1 MRIKGLLMIATLMVT
16 TVVCAQKEKVTADVN
31 RVTIFTNG
39 AQVERSKTLNLLA
52 GEQTVVFTGLSPYTD
67 GKSMQLKAYGKLTVL
82 SVNHRYVHPD
92 SLQQVKRL
100 KDAEQRVKAVV
111 DKSKEVRAKKEVL
124 EAQLAMVQT
133 NCSVGNR
140 TAVTP
145 LAGIKEL
152 NNYYSQELLSLKKQ
166 MIALDE
172 ELISLDEERIR
183 CEETRDSIAHLKLKT
198 TTEIE
203 VKVDLP
209 QAGRVDFNLTY
220 YVKNAGWFPTYDVRA
235 EGINQPMQLS
245 YKANVFQNTK
255 EDWHKVPVTLSS
267 ANPNRSTIAPEL
279 QTYWLDYGRRAPRY
293 DSEMTDS
300 GVSGVVTDEKGDP
313 IAGALVQVKGSTLG
327 TVTDLNGR
335 YSITLPRDAKSLQ
348 FSFIGYISQTH
359 YVHGPSLNV
368 SLKED
373 MASLQEVVAT
383 GSNAK
388 KRVKGILE
396 GLEGL
401 QGRVAGVDVKAEKAV
416 FMEAPA
422 MEMAEESQ
430 MVAVQE
436 QKAQFGYEFEIKQ
449 PLTIL
454 SDGKTTTTEIG
465 RYQLPA
471 TYQYK
476 GIPRA
481 DKDAFLVA
489 DATDWQQLSLL
500 EGEANVYF
508 ENSFVGKSILD
519 PTQPSD
525 TLHFSLGR
533 DNGIRIQRTKVAER
547 SVRRLLASSQE
558 QNMTW
563 RIIVKNT
570 RKETVNLLLQ
580 DQIPVSRNS
589 DITVTTEELSGG
601 TLNKEQGI
609 VSWQLQLQPGEQRE
623 FILQYKVKYPKSR
636 KLIVE

>member
-1 MRIKGLLMIATLMVT
+1 MIAALMVST
-16 TVVCAQKEKVTADVN
+16 MVCAQKEKVTADVN

-67 GKSMQLKAYGKLTVL
+67 VKSMQLKAYGKLTVL
-82 SVNHRYVHPD
+82 SINHRYVHPD

-100 KDAEQRVKAVV
+100 KDAEQRVKSVI

-172 ELISLDEERIR
+172 ELISLDEERVR

-198 TTEIE
+198 VTEIE

-235 EGINQPMQLS
+235 VAINQPMQLS

-293 DSEMTDS
+293 DSEMKDS
-300 GVSGVVTDEKGDP
+300 GVSGIVTDEKGDP
-313 IAGALVQVKGSTLG
+313 IAGALVQVKGSSLG
-327 TVTDLNGR
+327 TVTDFNGR

-359 YVHGPSLNV
+359 NVHGPSLNV

-373 MASLQEVVAT
+373 EASLQEVVAT
-383 GSNAK
+383 GFHSK

-396 GLEGL
+396 
-401 QGRVAGVDVKAEKAV
+401 GRVAGVDVKAEKAV

-422 MEMAEESQ
+422 MDMAEESQ

-489 DATDWQQLSLL
+489 DATDWQQLNLL

-533 DNGIRIQRTKVAER
+533 DNGIRIQRTKVSER
-547 SVRRLLASSQE
+547 SARRLLASSQE

-563 RIIVKNT
+563 RILVKNT
-570 RKETVNLLLQ
+570 RKETVSLLLQ

-589 DITVTTEELSGG
+589 DISVTTEELSGG

-623 FILQYKVKYPKSR
+623 LILQYKVKYPKSR
-636 KLIVE
+636 KLIIE

>member
-1 MRIKGLLMIATLMVT
+1 MIAALMVST
-16 TVVCAQKEKVTADVN
+16 MVCAQKEKVTADVN

-67 GKSMQLKAYGKLTVL
+67 VKSMQLKAYGKLTVL
-82 SVNHRYVHPD
+82 SINHRYVHPD

-100 KDAEQRVKAVV
+100 KDAEQRVKSVI

-172 ELISLDEERIR
+172 ELISLDEERVR

-198 TTEIE
+198 VTEIE

-235 EGINQPMQLS
+235 VAINQPMQLS

-279 QTYWLDYGRRAPRY
+279 QTYWLDYGKHAPRY

-313 IAGALVQVKGSTLG
+313 IAGALVQVKGTSLG
-327 TVTDLNGR
+327 TVTDFNGR

-359 YVHGPSLNV
+359 NVHGPSLNV

-373 MASLQEVVAT
+373 VASLQEVVAT
-383 GSNAK
+383 GSHSK
-388 KRVKGILE
+388 KRVKGLLE
-396 GLEGL
+396 GLE
-401 QGRVAGVDVKAEKAV
+401 GRVAGVDVKAEKAV

-422 MEMAEESQ
+422 MDMAEESQ

-533 DNGIRIQRTKVAER
+533 DNGIRIQRTKVSER
-547 SVRRLLASSQE
+547 SARRLLASSQE

-563 RIIVKNT
+563 RILVKNT
-570 RKETVNLLLQ
+570 RKETVSLLLQ

-589 DITVTTEELSGG
+589 DISVTTEELSGG

-623 FILQYKVKYPKSR
+623 LILQYKVKYPKSR
-636 KLIVE
+636 KLIIE

>member
-1 MRIKGLLMIATLMVT
+1 MKIKGLLMIAALMVPV
-16 TVVCAQKEKVTADVN
+16 VVCAQKEKVTADVN

-67 GKSMQLKAYGKLTVL
+67 VKSMQLKAYGKLTVL
-82 SVNHRYVHPD
+82 SINHRYVHPD

-100 KDAEQRVKAVV
+100 KDAEQRVKSVI

-172 ELISLDEERIR
+172 ELISLDEERVR

-235 EGINQPMQLS
+235 LAINQPMQLS

-293 DSEMTDS
+293 DSEMKDS
-300 GVSGVVTDEKGDP
+300 GVSGIVTDEKGDP
-313 IAGALVQVKGSTLG
+313 IAGALVQVKGSSLG
-327 TVTDLNGR
+327 TVTDFNGR

-359 YVHGPSLNV
+359 NVHGPSLNV

-383 GSNAK
+383 GSHSK

-396 GLEGL
+396 
-401 QGRVAGVDVKAEKAV
+401 GRVAGVDVKAEKAV
-416 FMEAPA
+416 FVEAPA
-422 MEMAEESQ
+422 MEMVEESQ

-533 DNGIRIQRTKVAER
+533 DNGIRIQRTKVSEK

-563 RIIVKNT
+563 RILVKNT

-589 DITVTTEELSGG
+589 DISVTTEELSGG

-623 FILQYKVKYPKSR
+623 LILQYKVKYPKSR

>member
-1 MRIKGLLMIATLMVT
+1 MIAALMVS

-31 RVTIFTNG
+31 HVTIFTNG

-67 GKSMQLKAYGKLTVL
+67 VKSMQLKAYGKLTVL
-82 SVNHRYVHPD
+82 SINHRYVHPD

-100 KDAEQRVKAVV
+100 KDAEQRVKSVI

-172 ELISLDEERIR
+172 ELISLDEERVR

-198 TTEIE
+198 VTEIE

-235 EGINQPMQLS
+235 LAINQPMQLS

-293 DSEMTDS
+293 DSEMKDS
-300 GVSGVVTDEKGDP
+300 GVSGIVTDEKGDP
-313 IAGALVQVKGSTLG
+313 IAGALVQVKGSSLG
-327 TVTDLNGR
+327 TVTDFNGR

-359 YVHGPSLNV
+359 NVHGPSLNV

-373 MASLQEVVAT
+373 VASLQEVVAT
-383 GSNAK
+383 GSHSK

-396 GLEGL
+396 
-401 QGRVAGVDVKAEKAV
+401 GRVAGVDVKAEKAV
-416 FMEAPA
+416 FVEAPA
-422 MEMAEESQ
+422 MEMVEESQ

-454 SDGKTTTTEIG
+454 SDGKITTTEIG

-533 DNGIRIQRTKVAER
+533 DNGIRIQRTKVSEK

-563 RIIVKNT
+563 RILVKNT

-589 DITVTTEELSGG
+589 DISVTTEELSGG

-623 FILQYKVKYPKSR
+623 LILQYKVKYPKSR

>member
-1 MRIKGLLMIATLMVT
+1 MRIKGLLIIATLMVT

-67 GKSMQLKAYGKLTVL
+67 VKSMQLKAYGKLTVL

-255 EDWHKVPVTLSS
+255 EDWHKVPVTLLS

-388 KRVKGILE
+388 KRVKGI
-396 GLEGL
+396 LEGL

>member
-1 MRIKGLLMIATLMVT
+1 MIAALMVST
-16 TVVCAQKEKVTADVN
+16 MVCAQKEKVTADVN

-67 GKSMQLKAYGKLTVL
+67 VKSMQLKAYGKLTVL
-82 SVNHRYVHPD
+82 SINHRYVHPD

-172 ELISLDEERIR
+172 ELISLDEERVR

-198 TTEIE
+198 VTEIE

-235 EGINQPMQLS
+235 VAINQPMQLS

-313 IAGALVQVKGSTLG
+313 IAGALVQVKGTSLG
-327 TVTDLNGR
+327 TVTDFNGR
-335 YSITLPRDAKSLQ
+335 YSITLPRDAKSLH

-359 YVHGPSLNV
+359 NVHGPSLNV

-373 MASLQEVVAT
+373 VASLQEVVAT
-383 GSNAK
+383 GSHSK
-388 KRVKGILE
+388 KRVKGLLE
-396 GLEGL
+396 GLE
-401 QGRVAGVDVKAEKAV
+401 GRVAGVDVKAEKAV

-422 MEMAEESQ
+422 MDMAEESQ

-533 DNGIRIQRTKVAER
+533 DNGIRIQRTKVSEK

-563 RIIVKNT
+563 RILVKNT
-570 RKETVNLLLQ
+570 RKETVSLLLQ

-589 DITVTTEELSGG
+589 DISVTTEELSGG

-623 FILQYKVKYPKSR
+623 LILQYKVKYPKSQ

>member
-1 MRIKGLLMIATLMVT
+1 MIAALMVST
-16 TVVCAQKEKVTADVN
+16 MVCAQKEKVTADVN

-67 GKSMQLKAYGKLTVL
+67 VKSMQLKAYGKLTVL
-82 SVNHRYVHPD
+82 SINHRYVHPD

-100 KDAEQRVKAVV
+100 KDAEQRVKSVI

-172 ELISLDEERIR
+172 ELISLDEERVR

-235 EGINQPMQLS
+235 LAINQPMQLS

-293 DSEMTDS
+293 DSEMKDS

-313 IAGALVQVKGSTLG
+313 IAGALVQVKGTSLG
-327 TVTDLNGR
+327 TVTDFNGR

-359 YVHGPSLNV
+359 QVHGPSLNV

-373 MASLQEVVAT
+373 VASLQEVVAT
-383 GSNAK
+383 GSHTK

-396 GLEGL
+396 
-401 QGRVAGVDVKAEKAV
+401 GRVAGVDVKAEKAV
-416 FMEAPA
+416 FVEAPA
-422 MEMAEESQ
+422 MEMVEESQ

-533 DNGIRIQRTKVAER
+533 DNGIRIQRTKVSEK

-563 RIIVKNT
+563 RILVKNT

-589 DITVTTEELSGG
+589 DISVTTEELSGG

-623 FILQYKVKYPKSR
+623 LILQYKVKYPKSR

>member
-1 MRIKGLLMIATLMVT
+1 MIAALMVST
-16 TVVCAQKEKVTADVN
+16 MVCAQKEKVTADVN

-67 GKSMQLKAYGKLTVL
+67 VKSMQLKAYGKLTVL
-82 SVNHRYVHPD
+82 SINHRYVHPD

-100 KDAEQRVKAVV
+100 KDAEQRVKSVI

-152 NNYYSQELLSLKKQ
+152 NNYCSQELLSLKKQ

-172 ELISLDEERIR
+172 ELISLDEERVR

-235 EGINQPMQLS
+235 VAINQPMQLS

-313 IAGALVQVKGSTLG
+313 IAGALVQVKGTSLG
-327 TVTDLNGR
+327 TVTDFNGR
-335 YSITLPRDAKSLQ
+335 YSITLPRDAKSLH

-359 YVHGPSLNV
+359 NVHGPSLNV

-373 MASLQEVVAT
+373 VASLQEVVAT
-383 GSNAK
+383 GSHSK
-388 KRVKGILE
+388 KRVKGLLE
-396 GLEGL
+396 GLE
-401 QGRVAGVDVKAEKAV
+401 GRVAGVDVKAEKAV

-422 MEMAEESQ
+422 MDMAEESQ

-533 DNGIRIQRTKVAER
+533 DNGIRIQRTKVSEK

-563 RIIVKNT
+563 RILVKNT
-570 RKETVNLLLQ
+570 RKETVSLLLQ

-589 DITVTTEELSGG
+589 DISVTTEELSGG

-623 FILQYKVKYPKSR
+623 LILQYKVKYPKSQ

>member
-1 MRIKGLLMIATLMVT
+1 MIVALMVSA
-16 TVVCAQKEKVTADVN
+16 VVCAQKEKVTADVN

-67 GKSMQLKAYGKLTVL
+67 VKSMQLKAYGKLTVL
-82 SVNHRYVHPD
+82 SINHRFVHPD

-140 TAVTP
+140 TTVTP

-172 ELISLDEERIR
+172 ELISLDEERVR

-198 TTEIE
+198 VTEIE

-235 EGINQPMQLS
+235 VAINQPMQLS

-279 QTYWLDYGRRAPRY
+279 QTYWLDYGKHAPRY

-313 IAGALVQVKGSTLG
+313 IAGALVQVKGTSLG
-327 TVTDLNGR
+327 TVTDFNGR

-359 YVHGPSLNV
+359 QVHGPSLNV

-373 MASLQEVVAT
+373 VASLQEVVAT
-383 GSNAK
+383 GSHSK
-388 KRVKGILE
+388 KRVKGLLE
-396 GLEGL
+396 GLE
-401 QGRVAGVDVKAEKAV
+401 GRVAGVDVKAEKAV

-422 MEMAEESQ
+422 MDMAEESQ

-519 PTQPSD
+519 PTLPSD

-533 DNGIRIQRTKVAER
+533 DNGIRIQRTKVSEK

-563 RIIVKNT
+563 RILVKNT
-570 RKETVNLLLQ
+570 RKETVSLLLQ

-589 DITVTTEELSGG
+589 DISVTTEELSGG

-623 FILQYKVKYPKSR
+623 LILQYKVKYPKSQ

>member
-1 MRIKGLLMIATLMVT
+1 MKIKGLLMIAALMVSV
-16 TVVCAQKEKVTADVN
+16 VVCAQKEKVTADVN

-67 GKSMQLKAYGKLTVL
+67 VKSMQLKAYGKLTVL
-82 SVNHRYVHPD
+82 SINHRYVHPD

-100 KDAEQRVKAVV
+100 KDAEQRVKSVI

-172 ELISLDEERIR
+172 ELISLDEERVR

-198 TTEIE
+198 VTEID

-235 EGINQPMQLS
+235 VAINQPMQLS

-279 QTYWLDYGRRAPRY
+279 QTYWLDYGKHAPRY

-313 IAGALVQVKGSTLG
+313 IAGALVQVKGSSLG
-327 TVTDLNGR
+327 TVTDFNGR

-359 YVHGPSLNV
+359 QVHGPSLNV

-373 MASLQEVVAT
+373 VASLQEVVAT
-383 GSNAK
+383 GSHSK

-396 GLEGL
+396 
-401 QGRVAGVDVKAEKAV
+401 GRVAGVDVKAEKAV
-416 FMEAPA
+416 FVEAPA
-422 MEMAEESQ
+422 MEMVEESQ

-436 QKAQFGYEFEIKQ
+436 QKAQFGYEFDIKQ

-489 DATDWQQLSLL
+489 DATDWQQLNLL

-533 DNGIRIQRTKVAER
+533 DNGIRIQRTKVSEK

-563 RIIVKNT
+563 RILVKNT
-570 RKETVNLLLQ
+570 RKETVSLLLQ

-589 DITVTTEELSGG
+589 DISVTTEELSGG

-623 FILQYKVKYPKSR
+623 LILQYKVKYPKSR

>member
-1 MRIKGLLMIATLMVT
+1 MIAALMVSV
-16 TVVCAQKEKVTADVN
+16 VVCAQKEKVTADVN

-67 GKSMQLKAYGKLTVL
+67 VKSMQLKAYGKLTVL
-82 SVNHRYVHPD
+82 SINHRYVHPD

-100 KDAEQRVKAVV
+100 KDAEQRVKSVI

-172 ELISLDEERIR
+172 ELISLDEERVR

-235 EGINQPMQLS
+235 LAINQPMQLS

-293 DSEMTDS
+293 DSEMKDS
-300 GVSGVVTDEKGDP
+300 GVSGIVTDEKGDP
-313 IAGALVQVKGSTLG
+313 IAGALVQVKGTSLG
-327 TVTDLNGR
+327 TVTDFNGR

-359 YVHGPSLNV
+359 NVHGPSLNV

-373 MASLQEVVAT
+373 VASLQEVVAT
-383 GSNAK
+383 GSHSK
-388 KRVKGILE
+388 KRVKGLLE
-396 GLEGL
+396 
-401 QGRVAGVDVKAEKAV
+401 GRVAGVDVKAEKAV
-416 FMEAPA
+416 FVEAPA
-422 MEMAEESQ
+422 MEMVEESQ

-454 SDGKTTTTEIG
+454 SDGKITTTEIG

-533 DNGIRIQRTKVAER
+533 DNGIRIQRTKVSEK

-563 RIIVKNT
+563 RILVKNT

-589 DITVTTEELSGG
+589 DISVTTEELSGG

-623 FILQYKVKYPKSR
+623 LILQYKVKYPKSR
-636 KLIVE
+636 KLIIE

>member
-1 MRIKGLLMIATLMVT
+1 
-16 TVVCAQKEKVTADVN
+16 
-31 RVTIFTNG
+31 
-39 AQVERSKTLNLLA
+39 
-52 GEQTVVFTGLSPYTD
+52 
-67 GKSMQLKAYGKLTVL
+67 
-82 SVNHRYVHPD
+82 
-92 SLQQVKRL
+92 
-100 KDAEQRVKAVV
+100 
-111 DKSKEVRAKKEVL
+111 
-124 EAQLAMVQT
+124 
-133 NCSVGNR
+133 
-140 TAVTP
+140 
-145 LAGIKEL
+145 
-152 NNYYSQELLSLKKQ
+152 
-166 MIALDE
+166 
-172 ELISLDEERIR
+172 
-183 CEETRDSIAHLKLKT
+183 
-198 TTEIE
+198 
-203 VKVDLP
+203 
-209 QAGRVDFNLTY
+209 
-220 YVKNAGWFPTYDVRA
+220 
-235 EGINQPMQLS
+235 MQLS

-313 IAGALVQVKGSTLG
+313 IAGALVQVKGTSLG
-327 TVTDLNGR
+327 TVTDFNGR
-335 YSITLPRDAKSLQ
+335 YSITLPRDAKSLH

-359 YVHGPSLNV
+359 NVHGPSLNV

-373 MASLQEVVAT
+373 VASLQEVVAT
-383 GSNAK
+383 GSHSK
-388 KRVKGILE
+388 KRVKGLLE
-396 GLEGL
+396 GLE
-401 QGRVAGVDVKAEKAV
+401 GRVAGVDVKAEKAV

-422 MEMAEESQ
+422 MDMAEESQ

-533 DNGIRIQRTKVAER
+533 DNGIRIQRTKVSEK

-563 RIIVKNT
+563 RILVKNT
-570 RKETVNLLLQ
+570 RKETVSLLLQ

-589 DITVTTEELSGG
+589 DISVTTEELSGG

-623 FILQYKVKYPKSR
+623 LILQYKVKYPKSQ

>member
-1 MRIKGLLMIATLMVT
+1 MIAALMVST
-16 TVVCAQKEKVTADVN
+16 MVCAQKEKVTADVN

-67 GKSMQLKAYGKLTVL
+67 VKSMQLKAYGKLTVL
-82 SVNHRYVHPD
+82 SINHRYVHPD

-100 KDAEQRVKAVV
+100 KDAEQRVKSVI

-172 ELISLDEERIR
+172 ELISLDEERVR

-235 EGINQPMQLS
+235 VAINQPMQLS

-313 IAGALVQVKGSTLG
+313 IAGALVQVKGTSLG
-327 TVTDLNGR
+327 TVTDFNGR
-335 YSITLPRDAKSLQ
+335 YSITLPRDAKSLH

-359 YVHGPSLNV
+359 NVHGPSLNV

-373 MASLQEVVAT
+373 VASLQEVVAT
-383 GSNAK
+383 GSHSK
-388 KRVKGILE
+388 KRVKGLLE
-396 GLEGL
+396 GLE
-401 QGRVAGVDVKAEKAV
+401 GRVAGVDVKAEKAV

-422 MEMAEESQ
+422 MDMAEESQ

-533 DNGIRIQRTKVAER
+533 DNGIRIQRTKVSEK

-563 RIIVKNT
+563 RILVKNT
-570 RKETVNLLLQ
+570 RKETVSLLLQ

-589 DITVTTEELSGG
+589 DISVTTEELSGG

-623 FILQYKVKYPKSR
+623 LILQYKVKYPKSQ

>member
-1 MRIKGLLMIATLMVT
+1 MIAALMVST
-16 TVVCAQKEKVTADVN
+16 MVCAQKEKVTADVN

-67 GKSMQLKAYGKLTVL
+67 VKSMQLKAYGKLTVL
-82 SVNHRYVHPD
+82 SINHRYVHPD

-100 KDAEQRVKAVV
+100 KDAEQRVKSVI

-172 ELISLDEERIR
+172 ELISLDEERVR

-235 EGINQPMQLS
+235 VAINQPMQLS

-313 IAGALVQVKGSTLG
+313 IAGALVQVKGTSLG
-327 TVTDLNGR
+327 TVTDFNGR
-335 YSITLPRDAKSLQ
+335 YSITLPRDAKSLH

-359 YVHGPSLNV
+359 NVHGPSLNV

-373 MASLQEVVAT
+373 VASLQEVVAT
-383 GSNAK
+383 GSHSK
-388 KRVKGILE
+388 KRVKGLLE
-396 GLEGL
+396 GLE
-401 QGRVAGVDVKAEKAV
+401 GRVAGVDVKAEKAV

-422 MEMAEESQ
+422 MDMAEESQ

-454 SDGKTTTTEIG
+454 SDGKTTT
-465 RYQLPA
+465 

-533 DNGIRIQRTKVAER
+533 DNGIRIQRTKVSEK

-563 RIIVKNT
+563 RILVKNT
-570 RKETVNLLLQ
+570 RKETVSLLLQ

-589 DITVTTEELSGG
+589 DISVTTEELSGG

-623 FILQYKVKYPKSR
+623 LILQYKVKYPKSQ

>member
-1 MRIKGLLMIATLMVT
+1 MIAALMVST
-16 TVVCAQKEKVTADVN
+16 MVCAQKEKVTADVN

-67 GKSMQLKAYGKLTVL
+67 VKSMQLKAYGKLTVL
-82 SVNHRYVHPD
+82 SINHRYVHPD

-100 KDAEQRVKAVV
+100 KDAEQRVKSVI

-172 ELISLDEERIR
+172 ELISLDEERVR

-235 EGINQPMQLS
+235 VAINQPMQLS

-313 IAGALVQVKGSTLG
+313 IAGALVQVKGTSLG
-327 TVTDLNGR
+327 TVTDFNGR
-335 YSITLPRDAKSLQ
+335 YSITLPRDAKSLH

-359 YVHGPSLNV
+359 NVHGPSLNV

-383 GSNAK
+383 GSHTK
-388 KRVKGILE
+388 KRVKGLLE
-396 GLEGL
+396 
-401 QGRVAGVDVKAEKAV
+401 GRVAGVDVKAEKAV
-416 FMEAPA
+416 FGEVPA
-422 MEMAEESQ
+422 MEMVEESQ

-533 DNGIRIQRTKVAER
+533 DNGIRIQRTKVSEK

-563 RIIVKNT
+563 RILVKNT
-570 RKETVNLLLQ
+570 RKETVSLLLQ

-589 DITVTTEELSGG
+589 DISVTTEELSGG

-623 FILQYKVKYPKSR
+623 LILQYKVKYPKSQ

>member
-1 MRIKGLLMIATLMVT
+1 MIAALMVST
-16 TVVCAQKEKVTADVN
+16 MVCAQKEKVTADVN

-67 GKSMQLKAYGKLTVL
+67 VKSMQLKAYGKLTVL
-82 SVNHRYVHPD
+82 SINHRYVHPD

-100 KDAEQRVKAVV
+100 KDAEQRVKSVI

-172 ELISLDEERIR
+172 ELISLDEERVR

-235 EGINQPMQLS
+235 VAINQPMQLS

-279 QTYWLDYGRRAPRY
+279 QTYWLDYGKHAPRY
-293 DSEMTDS
+293 DSEMKDS

-313 IAGALVQVKGSTLG
+313 IAGALVQVKGTSLG
-327 TVTDLNGR
+327 TVTDFNGR

-348 FSFIGYISQTH
+348 FSYIGYISQTH
-359 YVHGPSLNV
+359 NVHGPSLNV

-373 MASLQEVVAT
+373 VASLQEVVAT
-383 GSNAK
+383 GSHSK

-396 GLEGL
+396 
-401 QGRVAGVDVKAEKAV
+401 GRVAGVDVKAEKAV

-422 MEMAEESQ
+422 MDMAEESQ

-489 DATDWQQLSLL
+489 DATDWQQLNLL

-533 DNGIRIQRTKVAER
+533 DNGIRIQRTKVSER

-563 RIIVKNT
+563 RILVKNT
-570 RKETVNLLLQ
+570 RKETVSLLLQ

-589 DITVTTEELSGG
+589 DISVTTEELSGG

-623 FILQYKVKYPKSR
+623 LILQYKVKYPKSR

>member
-1 MRIKGLLMIATLMVT
+1 MKIKGLLLIAALMVSV
-16 TVVCAQKEKVTADVN
+16 VVCAQKEKVTADVN

-67 GKSMQLKAYGKLTVL
+67 VKSMQLKAYGKLTVL
-82 SVNHRYVHPD
+82 SINHRYVHPD

-100 KDAEQRVKAVV
+100 KDAEQRVKSVI

-172 ELISLDEERIR
+172 ELISLDEERVR

-198 TTEIE
+198 VTEIE

-235 EGINQPMQLS
+235 VVINQPMQLS

-300 GVSGVVTDEKGDP
+300 GVSGIVTDEKGDP
-313 IAGALVQVKGSTLG
+313 IAGALVQVKGSSLG
-327 TVTDLNGR
+327 TVTDFNGC

-359 YVHGPSLNV
+359 NVHGPSLNV

-373 MASLQEVVAT
+373 VASLQEVVAT
-383 GSNAK
+383 GSHSK

-396 GLEGL
+396 
-401 QGRVAGVDVKAEKAV
+401 GRVAGVDVKAEKAV
-416 FMEAPA
+416 FVEAPA
-422 MEMAEESQ
+422 MEMVEESQ

-476 GIPRA
+476 GISRA

-533 DNGIRIQRTKVAER
+533 DNGIRIQRTKVSEK

-563 RIIVKNT
+563 RILVKNT

-589 DITVTTEELSGG
+589 DISVTTEELSGG

-623 FILQYKVKYPKSR
+623 LILQYKVKYPKSR

>member
-1 MRIKGLLMIATLMVT
+1 MIAALMVST
-16 TVVCAQKEKVTADVN
+16 MVCAQKEKVTADVN

-67 GKSMQLKAYGKLTVL
+67 VKSMQLKAYGKLTVL
-82 SVNHRYVHPD
+82 SINHRYVHPD

-100 KDAEQRVKAVV
+100 KDAEQRVKSVI

-172 ELISLDEERIR
+172 ELISLDEERVR

-198 TTEIE
+198 VTEIE

-235 EGINQPMQLS
+235 LAINQPMQLS

-293 DSEMTDS
+293 DSEMKDS
-300 GVSGVVTDEKGDP
+300 GVSGIVTDEKGDP
-313 IAGALVQVKGSTLG
+313 IAGALVQVKGSSLG
-327 TVTDLNGR
+327 TVTDFNGR

-359 YVHGPSLNV
+359 NVHGPSLNV

-373 MASLQEVVAT
+373 VASLQEVVAT
-383 GSNAK
+383 GSHSK
-388 KRVKGILE
+388 KRVKGLLE
-396 GLEGL
+396 
-401 QGRVAGVDVKAEKAV
+401 GRVAGVDVKAEKAV
-416 FMEAPA
+416 FVEAPA
-422 MEMAEESQ
+422 MDMAEESQ

-519 PTQPSD
+519 PTLPSD

-533 DNGIRIQRTKVAER
+533 DNGIRIQRTKVSER
-547 SVRRLLASSQE
+547 SARRLLASSQE

-563 RIIVKNT
+563 RILVKNT
-570 RKETVNLLLQ
+570 RKETVSLLLQ

-589 DITVTTEELSGG
+589 DISVTTEELSGG

-623 FILQYKVKYPKSR
+623 LILQYKVKYPKSR
-636 KLIVE
+636 KLIIE

>member
-1 MRIKGLLMIATLMVT
+1 MKIKGLLMIAALMVS

-67 GKSMQLKAYGKLTVL
+67 VKSMQLKAYGKLTVL
-82 SVNHRYVHPD
+82 SINHRYVHPD

-100 KDAEQRVKAVV
+100 KDAEQRVKSVI

-172 ELISLDEERIR
+172 ELISLDEERVR

-235 EGINQPMQLS
+235 LAINQPMQLS

-293 DSEMTDS
+293 DSEMKDS

-313 IAGALVQVKGSTLG
+313 IAGALVQVKGSSLG
-327 TVTDLNGR
+327 TVTDFNGR

-359 YVHGPSLNV
+359 NVHGPSLNV

-373 MASLQEVVAT
+373 VASLQEVVAT
-383 GSNAK
+383 GSHSK
-388 KRVKGILE
+388 KRVKGLLE
-396 GLEGL
+396 
-401 QGRVAGVDVKAEKAV
+401 GRVAGVDVKAEKAV
-416 FMEAPA
+416 FVEAPA
-422 MEMAEESQ
+422 MEMVEESQ

-454 SDGKTTTTEIG
+454 SDGKITTTEIG

-533 DNGIRIQRTKVAER
+533 DNGIRIQRTKVSEK

-563 RIIVKNT
+563 RILVKNT
-570 RKETVNLLLQ
+570 RKETVSLLLQ

-589 DITVTTEELSGG
+589 DISVTTEELSGG

-609 VSWQLQLQPGEQRE
+609 VNWQLQLQPGEQRE
-623 FILQYKVKYPKSR
+623 LILQYKVKYPKSR

>member
-1 MRIKGLLMIATLMVT
+1 MIAALMVST
-16 TVVCAQKEKVTADVN
+16 MVCAQKEKVTADVN

-67 GKSMQLKAYGKLTVL
+67 VKSMQLKAYGKLTVL
-82 SVNHRYVHPD
+82 SINHRYVHPD

-100 KDAEQRVKAVV
+100 KDAEQRVKSVI

-172 ELISLDEERIR
+172 ELISLDEERVR

-198 TTEIE
+198 VTEIE

-235 EGINQPMQLS
+235 VAINQPMQLS

-293 DSEMTDS
+293 DSEMKDS

-313 IAGALVQVKGSTLG
+313 IAGALVQVKGSSLG
-327 TVTDLNGR
+327 TVTDFNGR

-359 YVHGPSLNV
+359 NVHGPSLNV

-373 MASLQEVVAT
+373 VASLQEVVAT
-383 GSNAK
+383 GSHSK

-396 GLEGL
+396 
-401 QGRVAGVDVKAEKAV
+401 GRVAGVDVKAEKAV

-422 MEMAEESQ
+422 MDMAEESQ

-519 PTQPSD
+519 PTLPSD

-533 DNGIRIQRTKVAER
+533 DNGIRIQRTKVSER
-547 SVRRLLASSQE
+547 SARRLLASSQE

-563 RIIVKNT
+563 RILVKNT
-570 RKETVNLLLQ
+570 RKETVSLLLQ

-589 DITVTTEELSGG
+589 DISVTTEELSGG

-623 FILQYKVKYPKSR
+623 LILQYKVKYPKSR
-636 KLIVE
+636 KLIIE

>member
-1 MRIKGLLMIATLMVT
+1 MIAALMVST
-16 TVVCAQKEKVTADVN
+16 MVCAQKEKVTADVN

-67 GKSMQLKAYGKLTVL
+67 VKSMQLKAYGKLTVL
-82 SVNHRYVHPD
+82 SINHRYVHPD

-100 KDAEQRVKAVV
+100 KDAEQRVKSVI

-172 ELISLDEERIR
+172 ELISLDEERVR
-183 CEETRDSIAHLKLKT
+183 CEETRDSITHLKLKT
-198 TTEIE
+198 VTEIE

-235 EGINQPMQLS
+235 VAINQPMQLS

-255 EDWHKVPVTLSS
+255 EDWHKVPVTLSA

-293 DSEMTDS
+293 DSEMKDS
-300 GVSGVVTDEKGDP
+300 GVSGIVTDEKGDP
-313 IAGALVQVKGSTLG
+313 IAGALVQVKGSSLG
-327 TVTDLNGR
+327 TVTDFNGR
-335 YSITLPRDAKSLQ
+335 YSITLPRDAKSLH

-359 YVHGPSLNV
+359 NVHGPSLNV

-373 MASLQEVVAT
+373 VASLQEVVAT
-383 GSNAK
+383 GSHSK
-388 KRVKGILE
+388 KRVKGLLE
-396 GLEGL
+396 GLE
-401 QGRVAGVDVKAEKAV
+401 GRVAGVDVKAEKAV

-422 MEMAEESQ
+422 MDMAEESQ

-533 DNGIRIQRTKVAER
+533 DNGIRIQRTKVSEK

-563 RIIVKNT
+563 RILVKNT
-570 RKETVNLLLQ
+570 RKETVSLLLQ

-589 DITVTTEELSGG
+589 DISVTTEELSGG

-623 FILQYKVKYPKSR
+623 LILQYKVKYPKSQ

>member
-1 MRIKGLLMIATLMVT
+1 MIAALMVST
-16 TVVCAQKEKVTADVN
+16 MVCAQKEKVTADVN

-67 GKSMQLKAYGKLTVL
+67 VKSMQLKAYGKLTVL
-82 SVNHRYVHPD
+82 SINHRYVHPD

-100 KDAEQRVKAVV
+100 KDAEQRVKSVI

-172 ELISLDEERIR
+172 ELISLDEERVR

-198 TTEIE
+198 VTEIE

-235 EGINQPMQLS
+235 LAINQPMQLS

-300 GVSGVVTDEKGDP
+300 GVSGIVTDEKGDP
-313 IAGALVQVKGSTLG
+313 IAGALVQVKGTSLG
-327 TVTDLNGR
+327 TVTDFNGR

-359 YVHGPSLNV
+359 NVHGPSLNV

-373 MASLQEVVAT
+373 VASLQEVVAT
-383 GSNAK
+383 GSHSK

-396 GLEGL
+396 
-401 QGRVAGVDVKAEKAV
+401 GRVAGVDVKAEKAV
-416 FMEAPA
+416 FVEAPA
-422 MEMAEESQ
+422 MEMVEESQ

-454 SDGKTTTTEIG
+454 SDGKITTTEIG

-533 DNGIRIQRTKVAER
+533 DNGIRIQRTKVSEK

-563 RIIVKNT
+563 RILVKNT
-570 RKETVNLLLQ
+570 RKETVSLLLQ

-589 DITVTTEELSGG
+589 DISVTTEELSGG

-623 FILQYKVKYPKSR
+623 LILQYKVKYPKSR

>member
-1 MRIKGLLMIATLMVT
+1 MIAALMVST
-16 TVVCAQKEKVTADVN
+16 MVCAQKEKVTADVN

-67 GKSMQLKAYGKLTVL
+67 VKSMQLKAYGKLTVL
-82 SVNHRYVHPD
+82 SINHRFVHPD

-111 DKSKEVRAKKEVL
+111 DKSKEVRARKEVL

-172 ELISLDEERIR
+172 ELISLDEERVR

-198 TTEIE
+198 VTEIE

-235 EGINQPMQLS
+235 VAINQPMQLS

-279 QTYWLDYGRRAPRY
+279 QTYWLDYGKHAPRY

-313 IAGALVQVKGSTLG
+313 IAGALVQVKGSSLG
-327 TVTDLNGR
+327 TVTDFNGR

-348 FSFIGYISQTH
+348 FSYIGYISQTH
-359 YVHGPSLNV
+359 NVHGPSLNV

-383 GSNAK
+383 GFHSK
-388 KRVKGILE
+388 KRVKGVLE
-396 GLEGL
+396 
-401 QGRVAGVDVKAEKAV
+401 GRVAGVDVKAEKAV

-422 MEMAEESQ
+422 MDMAEESQ

-519 PTQPSD
+519 PTLPSD

-533 DNGIRIQRTKVAER
+533 DNGIRIQRTKVSER
-547 SVRRLLASSQE
+547 SARRLLASSQE

-563 RIIVKNT
+563 RILVKNT
-570 RKETVNLLLQ
+570 RKETVSLLLQ

-589 DITVTTEELSGG
+589 DISVTTEELSGG

-623 FILQYKVKYPKSR
+623 LILQYKVKYPKSR
-636 KLIVE
+636 KLIIE

>member
-1 MRIKGLLMIATLMVT
+1 MIAALMVSV
-16 TVVCAQKEKVTADVN
+16 VVCAQKEKVTADVN

-67 GKSMQLKAYGKLTVL
+67 VKSMQLKAYGKLTVL
-82 SVNHRYVHPD
+82 SINHRYVHPD

-100 KDAEQRVKAVV
+100 KDAEQRVKSVI

-172 ELISLDEERIR
+172 ELISLDEERVR

-198 TTEIE
+198 VTEIE

-235 EGINQPMQLS
+235 VAINQPMQLS

-293 DSEMTDS
+293 DSEMKDS

-313 IAGALVQVKGSTLG
+313 IAGALVQVKGSSLG
-327 TVTDLNGR
+327 TVTDFNGR

-359 YVHGPSLNV
+359 NVHGPSLNV

-373 MASLQEVVAT
+373 VASLQEVVAT
-383 GSNAK
+383 GSHSK
-388 KRVKGILE
+388 KRVKGLLE
-396 GLEGL
+396 
-401 QGRVAGVDVKAEKAV
+401 GRVAGVDVKAEKAV
-416 FMEAPA
+416 FVEAPA
-422 MEMAEESQ
+422 MEMVEESQ

-519 PTQPSD
+519 PTLPSD

-533 DNGIRIQRTKVAER
+533 DNGIRIQRTKVSER
-547 SVRRLLASSQE
+547 SARRLLASSQE

-563 RIIVKNT
+563 RILVKNT
-570 RKETVNLLLQ
+570 RKETVSLLLQ

-589 DITVTTEELSGG
+589 DISVTTEELSGG

-623 FILQYKVKYPKSR
+623 LILQYKVKYPKSR

>member
-1 MRIKGLLMIATLMVT
+1 MIAALMVST
-16 TVVCAQKEKVTADVN
+16 MVCAQKEKVTADVN

-67 GKSMQLKAYGKLTVL
+67 VKSMQLKAYGKLTVL
-82 SVNHRYVHPD
+82 SINHRYVHPD
-92 SLQQVKRL
+92 SLQQVKRI
-100 KDAEQRVKAVV
+100 KDAEQRVKSVI

-172 ELISLDEERIR
+172 ELISLDEERVR

-198 TTEIE
+198 VTEIE

-235 EGINQPMQLS
+235 VAINQPMQLS

-293 DSEMTDS
+293 DSEMKDS

-313 IAGALVQVKGSTLG
+313 IAGALVQVKGTSLG
-327 TVTDLNGR
+327 TVTDFNGR

-359 YVHGPSLNV
+359 NVHGPSLNV

-373 MASLQEVVAT
+373 VASLQEVVAT
-383 GSNAK
+383 GSHSK
-388 KRVKGILE
+388 KRVKGLLE
-396 GLEGL
+396 
-401 QGRVAGVDVKAEKAV
+401 GRVAGVDVKAEKAV
-416 FMEAPA
+416 FVEAPA
-422 MEMAEESQ
+422 MEMVEESQ

-533 DNGIRIQRTKVAER
+533 DNGIRIQRTKVSEK

-563 RIIVKNT
+563 RILVKNT
-570 RKETVNLLLQ
+570 RKETVSLLLQ

-589 DITVTTEELSGG
+589 DISVTTEELSGG

-623 FILQYKVKYPKSR
+623 LILQYKVKYHKSR

>member
-1 MRIKGLLMIATLMVT
+1 MIAALMVST
-16 TVVCAQKEKVTADVN
+16 MVCAQKEKVTADVN

-67 GKSMQLKAYGKLTVL
+67 VKSMQLKAYGKLTVL
-82 SVNHRYVHPD
+82 SINHRYVHPD

-100 KDAEQRVKAVV
+100 KDAEQRVKSVI

-172 ELISLDEERIR
+172 ELISLDEERVR

-198 TTEIE
+198 VTEIE

-235 EGINQPMQLS
+235 LAINQPMQLS

-293 DSEMTDS
+293 DSEMKDS
-300 GVSGVVTDEKGDP
+300 GVSGIVTDEKGDP
-313 IAGALVQVKGSTLG
+313 IAGALVQVKGTSLG
-327 TVTDLNGR
+327 TVTDFNGR

-359 YVHGPSLNV
+359 NVHGPSLNV

-373 MASLQEVVAT
+373 VASLQEVVAT
-383 GSNAK
+383 GSHSK

-396 GLEGL
+396 
-401 QGRVAGVDVKAEKAV
+401 GRVAGVDVKAEKAV
-416 FMEAPA
+416 FVEAPA
-422 MEMAEESQ
+422 MEMVEESQ

-454 SDGKTTTTEIG
+454 SDGKITTTEIG

-533 DNGIRIQRTKVAER
+533 DNGIRIQRTKVSEK

-563 RIIVKNT
+563 RILVKNT
-570 RKETVNLLLQ
+570 RKETVSLLLQ

-589 DITVTTEELSGG
+589 DISVTTEELSGG

-623 FILQYKVKYPKSR
+623 LILQYKVKYPKSR

>member
-1 MRIKGLLMIATLMVT
+1 MKIKGLLMIAALMVST
-16 TVVCAQKEKVTADVN
+16 MVCAQKEKVTADVN

-52 GEQTVVFTGLSPYTD
+52 GEKTVVFTGLSPYTD
-67 GKSMQLKAYGKLTVL
+67 VKSMQLKAYGKLTVL
-82 SVNHRYVHPD
+82 SINHRYVHPD

-100 KDAEQRVKAVV
+100 KDAEQRVKSVI

-172 ELISLDEERIR
+172 ELISLDEERVR

-198 TTEIE
+198 VTEIE

-235 EGINQPMQLS
+235 VAINQPMQLS

-279 QTYWLDYGRRAPRY
+279 QTYWLDYGKHAPRY

-313 IAGALVQVKGSTLG
+313 IAGALVQVKGTSLG
-327 TVTDLNGR
+327 TVTDFNGR

-359 YVHGPSLNV
+359 QVHGPSINV

-383 GSNAK
+383 GSHTK
-388 KRVKGILE
+388 KRANGILE
-396 GLEGL
+396 GLE
-401 QGRVAGVDVKAEKAV
+401 GRVAGVDVKAEKAV

-422 MEMAEESQ
+422 MDMAEESQ

-454 SDGKTTTTEIG
+454 SDGKITTTEIG

-489 DATDWQQLSLL
+489 DATDWQQLNLL

-519 PTQPSD
+519 PTLPSD

-533 DNGIRIQRTKVAER
+533 DNGIRIQRTKVSER
-547 SVRRLLASSQE
+547 SARRLLASSQE

-563 RIIVKNT
+563 RILVKNT
-570 RKETVNLLLQ
+570 RKETVSLLLQ

-589 DITVTTEELSGG
+589 DISVTTEELSGG

-623 FILQYKVKYPKSR
+623 LILQYKVKYPKSR
-636 KLIVE
+636 KLIIE

>member
-1 MRIKGLLMIATLMVT
+1 MIAALMVST
-16 TVVCAQKEKVTADVN
+16 MVCAQKEKVTADVN

-67 GKSMQLKAYGKLTVL
+67 VKSMQLKAYGKLTVL
-82 SVNHRYVHPD
+82 SINHRYVHPD

-100 KDAEQRVKAVV
+100 KDAEQRVKSVI

-172 ELISLDEERIR
+172 ELISLDEERVR

-198 TTEIE
+198 VTEIE

-235 EGINQPMQLS
+235 VAINQPMQLS

-279 QTYWLDYGRRAPRY
+279 QTYWLDYGKHAPRY

-313 IAGALVQVKGSTLG
+313 IAGALVQVKGSSLG
-327 TVTDLNGR
+327 TVTDFNGR

-359 YVHGPSLNV
+359 NVHGPSLNV

-373 MASLQEVVAT
+373 VASLQEVVAT
-383 GSNAK
+383 GSHSK

-396 GLEGL
+396 
-401 QGRVAGVDVKAEKAV
+401 GRVAGVDVKAEKAV
-416 FMEAPA
+416 FVEAPA
-422 MEMAEESQ
+422 MEMVEESQ

-533 DNGIRIQRTKVAER
+533 DNGIRIQRTKVSEK

-563 RIIVKNT
+563 RILVKNT

-589 DITVTTEELSGG
+589 DISVTTEELSGG

-623 FILQYKVKYPKSR
+623 LILQYKVKYPKSR

>member
-1 MRIKGLLMIATLMVT
+1 MKIKGLLMIAALMVSV
-16 TVVCAQKEKVTADVN
+16 VVCAQKEKVTADVN

-67 GKSMQLKAYGKLTVL
+67 VKSMQLKAYGKLTVL
-82 SVNHRYVHPD
+82 SINHRYVHPD

-100 KDAEQRVKAVV
+100 KDAEQRVKSVI

-172 ELISLDEERIR
+172 ELISLDEERVR

-209 QAGRVDFNLTY
+209 HAGRVDFNLTY

-235 EGINQPMQLS
+235 LAINQPMQLS

-293 DSEMTDS
+293 DSEMKDS

-313 IAGALVQVKGSTLG
+313 IAGALVQVKGSSLG
-327 TVTDLNGR
+327 TVTDFNGR

-359 YVHGPSLNV
+359 NVHGPSLNV

-373 MASLQEVVAT
+373 VASLQEVVAT
-383 GSNAK
+383 GSHSK
-388 KRVKGILE
+388 KRVKGLLE
-396 GLEGL
+396 
-401 QGRVAGVDVKAEKAV
+401 GRVAGVDVKAEKAV
-416 FMEAPA
+416 FVEAPA
-422 MEMAEESQ
+422 MEMVEESQ

-533 DNGIRIQRTKVAER
+533 DNGIRIQRTKVSEK

-563 RIIVKNT
+563 RILVKNT

-589 DITVTTEELSGG
+589 DISVTTEELSGG

-623 FILQYKVKYPKSR
+623 LILQYKVKYPKSR